1 MIFKRAVET
10 TYKLK
15 FESSRKLLSVV
26 ENNFFTFPWAFNVF
40 DNVEENIVMK
50 TDVSNLKAV
59 ARQGIVECV
68 QHELM
73 HPYPVMTERKNEF
86 VAQFKYTVAVRKE
99 GPIILAGNQMDVT
112 KYNSEFKI
120 ADEVIYR

>member
-86 VAQFKYTVAVRKE
+86 VAQFKPR
-99 GPIILAGNQMDVT
+99 L
-112 KYNSEFKI
+112 FKI
-120 ADEVIYR
+120 ETQYQKAVFTWPQTLRVPAESWDS